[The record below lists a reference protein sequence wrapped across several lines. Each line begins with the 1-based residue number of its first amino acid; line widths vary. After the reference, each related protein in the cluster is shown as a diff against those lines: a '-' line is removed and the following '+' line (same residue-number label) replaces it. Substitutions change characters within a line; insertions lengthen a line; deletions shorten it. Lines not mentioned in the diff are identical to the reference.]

1 MLTAYLE
8 LYGYNR
14 ISLIY
19 NSRKLRQEERQTM
32 KLKDYLEANNGISIL
47 STSDRDGKLTTAI
60 YSKPRVLEDNT
71 VLFIMR
77 ERLTYH
83 NLKSN
88 PHAAYMFI
96 QETPGYQGIRLFLK
110 KIQEDDDPN
119 LIARMTRRNLTP
131 EEDKQ
136 KGPKHL
142 VIFKVDMILPL
153 VGDSKSSVT
162 LE

>member
-1 MLTAYLE
+1 
-8 LYGYNR
+8 
-14 ISLIY
+14 
-19 NSRKLRQEERQTM
+19 M
-32 KLKDYLEANNGISIL
+32 KLKYYLEAINGINIL
-47 STSDRDGKLTTAI
+47 STADRDGKLTTAI
-60 YSKPRVLEDNT
+60 YSKPHILDDNT
-71 VLFIMR
+71 LSFIMR
-77 ERLTYH
+77 ERLTYR

-96 QETPGYQGIRLFLK
+96 EEGPGYQGIRLFLK
-110 KIQEDDDPN
+110 KVREDDDPD

-153 VGDSKSSVT
+153 VGAGKSTLT